1 MVPVGE
7 VFAQLD
13 NVATRI
19 GAVDD
24 VVGVD
29 TAAETLVVGGLFGT
43 HDTVLLGVAE
53 ADGELRA
60 VGATRQVE
68 GVAVLES
75 VLVAIFL
82 KPVGAFPSGVHLVE
96 DGLWN
101 DGVPYWSSAGVV
113 EHRLV
118 DDLHVFLCSE
128 GVGAL
133 VGVRPAY
140 IAVVLN
146 GNLAGLALL
155 GGHEN
160 NAVGGTCTVDGSGGS
175 ILQDVD
181 ALDFVGVKTIE
192 AVVGRTGVHAVD
204 DKEW

>member
-1 MVPVGE
+1 M
-7 VFAQLD
+7 
-13 NVATRI
+13 
-19 GAVDD
+19 
-24 VVGVD
+24 VGVD
-29 TAAETLVVGGLFGT
+29 TTAKTLVVGGLLAT
-43 HDTVLLGVAE
+43 HDTILLGVRE
-53 ADGELRA
+53 AHGELRTI
-60 VGATRQVE
+60 GATRQVE
-68 GVAVLES
+68 GVAVLEGI
-75 VLVAIFL
+75 LVAVFL
-82 KPVGAFPSGVHLVE
+82 KPIGAFPSGIHLV
-96 DGLWN
+96 DDSLWN
-101 DGVPYWSSAGVV
+101 DGVPYWSSTSVV

-118 DDLHVFLCSE
+118 DDLHVFLSSE

-146 GNLAGLALL
+146 RNLAGLALL

-192 AVVGRTGVHAVD
+192 AVVGRTGVHTVD